1 MEVSFSSLIL
11 SLSTSALFQLGVLED
26 PETKERHR
34 DLSMAGE
41 TIGLIDLLEK
51 KTQGNLTSD
60 EKQLI
65 ESVLYDLRMKFIE
78 ETRRK
83 S

>member
-11 SLSTSALFQLGVLED
+11 SLSTSALFQLGILED
-26 PETKERHR
+26 PETKQSHR
-34 DLSMAGE
+34 DLSMAE
-41 TIGLIDLLEK
+41 QTIDLIDLLGK